1 MIPVKPIIRRLQ
13 KLEQRLPPPAPAPS
27 GPPVHELIADG
38 LARVG
43 FARGE
48 DESLAETLARFLGIT
63 VRELRTQF
71 QRVAA
76 GQPWELPTDIG

>member
-1 MIPVKPIIRRLQ
+1 MKPILRRIRE
-13 KLEQRLPPPAPAPS
+13 LERRPPPPEPALS

-48 DESLAETLARFLGIT
+48 NESLAETFARFLGIT
-63 VRELRTQF
+63 VRELRRQL
-71 QRVAA
+71 QRRAA
-76 GQPWELPTDIG
+76 GLPADLATDITT

>member
-1 MIPVKPIIRRLQ
+1 MKPILRRLQ

-27 GPPVHELIADG
+27 GPSGAECIAAE

-48 DESLAETLARFLGIT
+48 NESLAETLARFLGVT
-63 VRELRTQF
+63 LRELRARLQ
-71 QRVAA
+71 QRAA
-76 GQPWELPTDIG
+76 GRPSELATDIG

>member
-1 MIPVKPIIRRLQ
+1 MKPILRRLQ
-13 KLEQRLPPPAPAPS
+13 KLEQRLPPPAPAPL

-48 DESLAETLARFLGIT
+48 NESLAETLARFLGIT
-63 VRELRTQF
+63 SPELRRRL
-71 QRVAA
+71 QRRAA
-76 GQPWELPTDIG
+76 GLPAQLATDIG